1 MATLWRTPSSARP
14 VDRPALAR
22 PARIRAWLAAMTL
35 AQRRG
40 LSGRADTQA
49 LLGDRVRVLR
59 LQGSWVQVV
68 VPDQPTPQDPR
79 GYPGWVPARQLT
91 ASAPVDSTRLV
102 TVIRPTAWLRADDAT
117 ATKDVEISFGTRLP
131 YRDAVGRFVRVT
143 TPLGAVRR
151 INAAAVAVHSRQI
164 PAPPMTRASL
174 VTTAQLFTGLPYLW
188 AGASGFGLDCSG
200 LIWLD
205 YRAHGM
211 TIPRDAAAQAA
222 SGMPVTTTAMRRGD
236 LLFYA
241 TGGVVH
247 HVTMY
252 TGNGLMVHA
261 PRTGSSVETVPVATA
276 EYAGARSYL
285 R

>member
-1 MATLWRTPSSARP
+1 
-14 VDRPALAR
+14 
-22 PARIRAWLAAMTL
+22 MTL

-59 LQGSWVQVV
+59 LRGPWVKVV
-68 VPDQPTPQDPR
+68 VPDQPTPRDRR

-91 ASAPVDSTRLV
+91 ARAPADSTRVV
-102 TVIRPTAWLRADDAT
+102 TVIRPTAWLRTDDAA
-117 ATKDVEISFGTRLP
+117 ATKVVEVSFGTRLP
-131 YRDAVGRFVRVT
+131 YKGVVGRFVRLT

-151 INAAAVAVHSRQI
+151 INAAAVSVHPRQE
-164 PAPPMTRASL
+164 PALPRTRASL
-174 VTTAQLFTGLPYLW
+174 VATAQLFNELPYLW
-188 AGASGFGLDCSG
+188 AGASGFGPDCSG
-200 LIWLD
+200 LIWVD
-205 YRAHGM
+205 YRAHGI

-222 SGMPVTTTAMRRGD
+222 NGMPVATTAVRRGD

-241 TGGVVH
+241 AGGLVH
-247 HVTMY
+247 HVAMY
-252 TGNGLMVHA
+252 AGDGLMVHA
-261 PRTGSSVETVPVATA
+261 PRTGSTVETIPVAKA